1 MGVEAITRCGVSV
14 ALLAVSAAVR
24 LAVGPVPFTLQTLV
38 LTLLPIAL
46 GGRLAI
52 ASVAIYLLLGAT
64 GLPVFSGMQGGIGV
78 LAGPT
83 GGFLWGFLIGELL
96 AALALGREGRA
107 AQGPRAWL
115 AAACVLLASYA
126 AGTIQLMVVLD
137 VGPGAA
143 MASAVL
149 PFVVPDLV
157 KSVVGVTAGRR
168 VRRALAHAPQS
179 ASH

>member
-1 MGVEAITRCGVSV
+1 MSAITRCGVSV
-14 ALLAVSAAVR
+14 ALLAVSAAVS

-46 GGRLAI
+46 GGRTAI
-52 ASVAIYLLLGAT
+52 ASVAIYLLMGAV

-83 GGFLWGFLIGELL
+83 GGFLWGFLVGEML
-96 AALALGREGRA
+96 AALCLGPTMRA

-126 AGTIQLMVVLD
+126 AGTTQLMVVLD
-137 VGPGAA
+137 VGPIAA
-143 MASAVL
+143 LASAVL

-157 KSVVGVTAGRR
+157 KSAVGVMAGRR
-168 VRRALAHAPQS
+168 VRHALSSMPETS
-179 ASH
+179 PTDG